1 MKKRKSSSN
10 ITIQEQLSLLNLFQ
24 SMTGGEFFL
33 PEVKAESTDSE
44 DSFESDYK
52 KYLDKGE
59 RIISLLK
66 KKATKANFT
75 KETLLDSLGNK
86 KFADKW
92 AFYEALKKVVR
103 KIIHNM
109 TNAMRNEDGWFQ
121 DFESSSFYC
130 TFSKLY
136 RIEVEDKGSYA
147 HRLMEYHLTS
157 KTKYNEYR
165 VLKFTSK
172 ESGSE
177 YFAPIGA
184 ELKSTYHLRSRGFT
198 RERVYITLV
207 DAARFLETYYLFDYF
222 VKSRSDILK
231 DDFLVAKWRDD
242 LLNLLLKREKNGI
255 ISIKKELITEY
266 LKEFLKDNGLCYYAD
281 DSREEMYANE
291 ELISTLS
298 FLILEEETDY
308 KKFYY
313 WSTTLSNVYYDWWQ
327 QYSQKKEDY
336 NFAKRL
342 YTDYATSYMT
352 KKNYSEKY
360 LKAMAESKFNN
371 FFGYVE
377 IDADCELQKVEEL
390 ELEFRALAKEL
401 CLDKGE
407 DVSLRFR
414 KLGNHKATGL
424 YYPVLKCLCVD
435 IRCPSSFAH
444 EVGHMLDYENGELS
458 AKYEFH
464 ELYEAYKAAVN
475 TALDKASD
483 SEKAVYNGKGKY
495 NMSYYF
501 QKTEVFARCFE
512 MYLLRH
518 RGVSNSLLKPEL
530 ETLPYPDTEKV
541 NDLIKTYFENNLFK
555 MEEELYGIS
564 KQ

>member
-1 MKKRKSSSN
+1 MKKRKNSSS

-24 SMTGGEFFL
+24 SMTGGEFSV
-33 PEVKAESTDSE
+33 PELKTESSGSE
-44 DSFESDYK
+44 ESFESDYK

-66 KKATKANFT
+66 KKAAKANFT
-75 KETLLDSLGNK
+75 KETLLDNLGNK
-86 KFADKW
+86 KFTDKW
-92 AFYEALKKVVR
+92 TFYEALRKVVR
-103 KIIHNM
+103 KIIRNM
-109 TNAMRNEDGWFQ
+109 TEQLHNEDGWFQ

-130 TFSKLY
+130 FFSKFY
-136 RIEVEDKGSYA
+136 HIETEDKGSYA
-147 HRLMEYHLTS
+147 HRLMGYHLTS

-165 VLKFTSK
+165 VIRFTSK
-172 ESGSE
+172 VSGDE
-177 YFAPIGA
+177 YYAPVGA
-184 ELKSTYHLRSRGFT
+184 ELKSTYHMRSRGFT
-198 RERVYITLV
+198 SYKVFITLV
-207 DAARFLETYYLFDYF
+207 DASQFLDTYYLIDYF
-222 VKSRSDILK
+222 LKSRSEVLK
-231 DDFLVAKWRDD
+231 DEFLVAKWRDD
-242 LLNLLLKREKNGI
+242 LAKLLLKQENGGV
-255 ISIKKELITEY
+255 ISIKKDVLSEE
-266 LKEFLKDNGLCYYAD
+266 LKEFMKDNGFCYYAD
-281 DSREEMYANE
+281 DLREEMKANE

-298 FLILEEETDY
+298 FFILEKNTEY
-308 KKFYY
+308 KYFYY

-327 QYSQKKEDY
+327 QYSQKKEAYD
-336 NFAKRL
+336 FAKRL
-342 YTDYATSYMT
+342 YSDYAKSYMT

-414 KLGNHKATGL
+414 KLGNHKASGL
-424 YYPVLKCLCVD
+424 YYPFLKCLCVD

-444 EVGHMLDYENGELS
+444 EVGHMIDYKNGELS
-458 AKYEFH
+458 AKYEFY
-464 ELYEAYKAAVN
+464 ELYEAYKEAVN
-475 TALDKASD
+475 AALSKS
-483 SEKAVYNGKGKY
+483 SKEEQAVYNGKGKY
-495 NMSYYF
+495 NLSYYF

-518 RGVSNSLLKPEL
+518 RGVNNSLLKPEL

-541 NDLIKTYFENNLFK
+541 NNLIKTYFENNLFK